1 MEFAGLPWDLIRTC
15 DTPVQELEKSAALA
29 APKRFGSSSVNN
41 GTQR

>member
-29 APKRFGSSSVNN
+29 APKAVRLLIS
-41 GTQR
+41 